1 LLLFLAACVNPAEE
15 TLPQATL
22 SAYTTLTPAGT
33 MTPYIKLADTPIP
46 TATSFT
52 HVIRQGDTLSELAE
66 TFNVS
71 QDDLLAA
78 NPNLDPNALAIGETI
93 QIPGSSSAAAGADTP
108 TPAPIPI
115 TQTICHRTA
124 DSGMWCFALL
134 HNDTGQSVE
143 NPAVLFTLTGSDG
156 KIIVSEPASF
166 PLDILPSNASL
177 PAYIFFPDVASNA
190 RAQAQLIHALPIL
203 QQNQRYLPIELDNT
217 LVQISGNGS
226 TAQLSGQIHL
236 PAGSATAQQ
245 VWVAAVAYDLNGSV
259 IGLRRWEGGPIPP
272 GTSVS
277 FNFRISSAGGPIA
290 SVEFVPQGKP

>member
-1 LLLFLAACVNPAEE
+1 MMIQNCSVDETIFASIRGGLQQTSTWPPVRVKEHFSIHYNLLMRTRRFLLLLFLAACVNPAEE

-143 NPAVLFTLTGSDG
+143 NPAVLF
-156 KIIVSEPASF
+156 
-166 PLDILPSNASL
+166 N
-177 PAYIFFPDVASNA
+177 
-190 RAQAQLIHALPIL
+190 
-203 QQNQRYLPIELDNT
+203 
-217 LVQISGNGS
+217 
-226 TAQLSGQIHL
+226 
-236 PAGSATAQQ
+236 
-245 VWVAAVAYDLNGSV
+245 
-259 IGLRRWEGGPIPP
+259 
-272 GTSVS
+272 
-277 FNFRISSAGGPIA
+277 
-290 SVEFVPQGKP
+290 